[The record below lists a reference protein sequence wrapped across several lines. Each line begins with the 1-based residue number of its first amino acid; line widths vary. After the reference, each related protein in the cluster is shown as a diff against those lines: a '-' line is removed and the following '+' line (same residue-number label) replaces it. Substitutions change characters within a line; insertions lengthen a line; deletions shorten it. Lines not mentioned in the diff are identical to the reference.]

1 MNLEKY
7 HISIKPEQVLFKIIE
22 ERKRE
27 AYRNISLVERIIKEK
42 LADKTNDIKL
52 ELWIG
57 NSVKSTE
64 ELIEFMKLLKKRGMS
79 ETDLGIVRDLLFN
92 VKEML
97 RVEEK
102 V

>member
-7 HISIKPEQVLFKIIE
+7 HISVEPEQILFKMIE

-27 AYRNISLVERIIKEK
+27 AYRNIFLAERIIREK
-42 LADKTNDIKL
+42 LAEKVNDIKL
-52 ELWIG
+52 ELLIG

-64 ELIEFMKLLKKRGMS
+64 ELSEFTKLLKEKGMN
-79 ETDLGIVRDLLFN
+79 ETDLKMIRDLLFN
-92 VKEML
+92 AKELLGVKE
-97 RVEEK
+97 K

>member
-7 HISIKPEQVLFKIIE
+7 YISVKPEQVLSKLIE

-27 AYRNISLVERIIKEK
+27 AYRNIFLAERIIKEK
-42 LADKTNDIKL
+42 LAERVNDMNL
-52 ELWIG
+52 ESWIG

-64 ELIEFMKLLKKRGMS
+64 ELIEFMKLLKERGMS
-79 ETDLGIVRDLLFN
+79 ETDLKMIRDLLFN
-92 VKEML
+92 AKELLGVKE
-97 RVEEK
+97 K

>member
-7 HISIKPEQVLFKIIE
+7 HINVKPEQVLSKLIE

-27 AYRNISLVERIIKEK
+27 AYRNIFLAERIIREK

-57 NSVKSTE
+57 NSVKSTK
-64 ELIEFMKLLKKRGMS
+64 ELIEFMKLLKEKGMNEIDLKMVRGLLS
-79 ETDLGIVRDLLFN
+79 NAKELLG
-92 VKEML
+92 
-97 RVEEK
+97 VEGK
-102 V
+102 A